1 MTVISDGTESRVGRR
16 LERIVFVAHG
26 VVTLAAAVVLAVFP
40 AVIPAAV
47 GVVVGPDEFLLSYF
61 VAAAELAIALISIGA
76 ARLTD
81 PAAIRLIA
89 AGFALFHLATAA
101 LEVVHLARIG
111 LDVVLIANVV
121 VRVVAGAVFLLIWRA
136 RRA

>member
-1 MTVISDGTESRVGRR
+1 MTVTSEGTESRAGRR
-16 LERIVFVAHG
+16 PERIVFVAHG
-26 VVTLAAAVVLAVFP
+26 VVTLAAAVVLAVSP
-40 AVIPAAV
+40 AAIPAAV
-47 GVVVGPDEFLLSYF
+47 GIVVGPDEFLLSYF
-61 VAAAELAIALISIGA
+61 VAAAELAIALTSIGA

-111 LDVVLIANVV
+111 LD
-121 VRVVAGAVFLLIWRA
+121 G
-136 RRA
+136 